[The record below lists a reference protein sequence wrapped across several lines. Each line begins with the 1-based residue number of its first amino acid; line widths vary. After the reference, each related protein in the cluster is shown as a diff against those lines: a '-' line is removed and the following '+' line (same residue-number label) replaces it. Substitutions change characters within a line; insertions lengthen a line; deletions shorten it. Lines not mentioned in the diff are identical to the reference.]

1 MRWVRLAVFILIA
14 TLLQQGLVN
23 LIAFSNSE
31 IKPDLLLISL
41 VFFAIYYNT
50 TEAIIISFVIG
61 FAADL
66 IGGPMGT
73 GIISFG
79 IFGTLLAYLH
89 RVVSLRSPPYQ
100 AIAIFII
107 GIASGTMIY
116 LLGFLKGQPNIE
128 KIWSFL
134 LWSSLYS
141 AVLGPFFFLPCAW
154 WMRIKGKH
162 FNRH

>member
-14 TLLQQGLVN
+14 TLLQQSLVN

-41 VFFAIYYNT
+41 VFFAIYSNT
-50 TEAIIISFVIG
+50 TEAMIISFVIG
-61 FAADL
+61 FASDL
-66 IGGPMGT
+66 IGATMGP

-89 RVVSLRSPPYQ
+89 RVVALRSRPYQ
-100 AIAIFII
+100 AIAIFIV
-107 GIASGTMIY
+107 GIASGTLVY
-116 LLGFLKGQPNIE
+116 FLGFLKGQPHIE
-128 KIWSFL
+128 NIWSFL

-141 AVLGPFFFLPCAW
+141 ALLGPFFFLPCAW
-154 WMRIKGKH
+154 WMRIKSEH
-162 FNRH
+162 FSRH